1 LTSVGGVPKIR
12 PMRLEV
18 PAILA
23 TIALVACS
31 DANSIPDATF
41 TNAIDTVVVYAI
53 SGTEVF
59 QPSGYAM
66 TQRSSVRVDI
76 SATADFGYDQTPD
89 GRDVLLP
96 GRMLGHPGLSGV
108 DPGLQHTDLAFDEI
122 TVAETNN
129 YKTLDTVFVAVG
141 DVLYLR
147 SRIPSTCFLGVPA
160 YGKVEILSLEA
171 ETRTVRFR
179 VLANLNCGYK
189 SLQPGIPTQ

>member
-1 LTSVGGVPKIR
+1 
-12 PMRLEV
+12 MRLAG

-23 TIALVACS
+23 MLALAACS

-41 TNAIDTVVVYAI
+41 TNVIDTVVVYAI

-66 TQRSSVRVDI
+66 TQRSAVRLDNTT
-76 SATADFGYDQTPD
+76 SADFGYERTED

-96 GRMLGHPGLSGV
+96 GRMLGHPGAAGA
-108 DPGLQHTDLAFDEI
+108 DPGLQHTDLAWDEI
-122 TVAETNN
+122 VIAEINN
-129 YKTLDTVFVAVG
+129 YKTLDTVAVAAG

-147 SRIPSTCFLGVPA
+147 SRIPQTCFLGVPT
-160 YGKVEILSLEA
+160 YGKVEILEFDAANRSIK
-171 ETRTVRFR
+171 FR

-189 SLQPGIPTQ
+189 ALTPGLPSQ

>member
-1 LTSVGGVPKIR
+1 
-12 PMRLEV
+12 MRLEV
-18 PAILA
+18 PALLA
-23 TIALVACS
+23 SLALVACS

-41 TNAIDTVVVYAI
+41 TNVIDTVVVYAI

-66 TQRSSVRVDI
+66 TQRSPVRLDD
-76 SATADFGYDQTPD
+76 SPGADFGYDRTPD

-96 GRMLGHPGLSGV
+96 GAMLGHPGQSGV
-108 DPGLQHTDLAFDEI
+108 DPGLQLSALAFDDI
-122 TVAETNN
+122 TLAETNN
-129 YKTLDTVFVAVG
+129 YKTLDTVAVAVG

-160 YGKVEILSLEA
+160 YGKVEILGFDA
-171 ETRTVRFR
+171 ENQTIRFR

-189 SLQPGIPTQ
+189 GLQPGIPTQ

>member
-1 LTSVGGVPKIR
+1 
-12 PMRLEV
+12 MRSAV

-23 TIALVACS
+23 MLSLAACS

-41 TNAIDTVVVYAI
+41 TNAIDTMVVYAI

-59 QPSGYAM
+59 RPSGYAM
-66 TQRSSVRVDI
+66 TQRASVRLDN
-76 SATADFGYDQTPD
+76 SSQADFGYDRTAD

-96 GRMLGHPGLSGV
+96 GRMLGHPGSGGA
-108 DPGLQHTDLAFDEI
+108 DPGLQHTDLAFDDI
-122 TVAETNN
+122 LIAETNN
-129 YKTLDTVFVAVG
+129 YKTLDSVFVAAG

-160 YGKVEILSLEA
+160 YGKVEIIEFDA
-171 ETRTVRFR
+171 PNRTIKFR

-189 SLQPGIPTQ
+189 ALIPGLPSQ